1 MLKYGILSE
10 IDYTAGRAR
19 VFIDEDDIVTDWLT
33 LPKNINENRY
43 FALKQQV
50 AVLFHKNGE
59 DGEILHEVPTDETL
73 PPSWANDHTEGV
85 QFKDGTTVT
94 YDSTSK
100 KLKID
105 AGTGEL
111 EFVCSK
117 LKISGNI
124 ECTKLTASSDVVAG
138 VTNISLTGHTHTTPS
153 GPSGPPIAT

>member
-10 IDYTAGRAR
+10 IDYSSGRAR

-33 LPKNINENRY
+33 LPKNINENRV
-43 FALKQQV
+43 FAIKQQV
-50 AVLFHKNGE
+50 AVLFHENNE
-59 DGEILHEVPTDETL
+59 DGEILHEVPTEDIH

-85 QFKDGTTVT
+85 QFKDGTTVI
-94 YDSTSK
+94 YDSNSK

-105 AGTGEL
+105 AGSGDI

-117 LKISGNI
+117 LTISGDIN
-124 ECTKLTASSDVVAG
+124 CSKLTASSDVIAG
-138 VTNISLTGHTHTTPS
+138 TTNVSLKNHTHTTPS